1 MKKFVCIAML
11 TLIIVLLLLLEDPAH
26 AAAPT
31 TSSSRNQWRKEN
43 ENAGNDDGIG
53 GREGNVTAS
62 SRLQGRIIG
71 GKPVQ
76 PKFKVCC
83 CV

>member
-43 ENAGNDDGIG
+43 EIAGNDGIG